1 MEKKEKK
8 ERGSSLILFLL
19 LIAVAVIA
27 FIYIMHTSKQIGS
40 LQGELND
47 ARSQLQDLQEQN
59 EMLSGFLD
67 PSNKDALM
75 ESKAIQEN
83 YGYPDQSVYENI
95 TPGNDSKN

>member
-1 MEKKEKK
+1 MKKKTI
-8 ERGSSLILFLL
+8 LIFAVIA